1 LCFIAALTP
10 AAGGTVAKVFY
21 GQPPHPEAPKLS
33 PDSHGFI
40 WMPTESFGRAFSQH
54 ASAAEAAQ
62 LSATQRPIAV
72 ACIQEVAGQPGW
84 SSRPSWYLIAE
95 EDRMISPVTQR
106 FLAERMGARINS
118 QRVDHTPIVT
128 APGPVVELIVEAVA
142 SVEQRNLVQ
151 LTLQE

>member
-1 LCFIAALTP
+1 
-10 AAGGTVAKVFY
+10 
-21 GQPPHPEAPKLS
+21 
-33 PDSHGFI
+33 
-40 WMPTESFGRAFSQH
+40 
-54 ASAAEAAQ
+54 
-62 LSATQRPIAV
+62 
-72 ACIQEVAGQPGW
+72 
-84 SSRPSWYLIAE
+84 
-95 EDRMISPVTQR
+95 MISPVTQR